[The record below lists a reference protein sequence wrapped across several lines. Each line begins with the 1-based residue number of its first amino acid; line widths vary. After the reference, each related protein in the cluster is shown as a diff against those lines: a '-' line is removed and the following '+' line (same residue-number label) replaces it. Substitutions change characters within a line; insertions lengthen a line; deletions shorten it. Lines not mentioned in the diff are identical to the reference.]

1 MVDVAA
7 MRDFMNISYSLS
19 KLAKECIMRITS
31 KKLYFIIS
39 EEESGPRKP
48 FVWCELPADFYF
60 KEYSVIGVND
70 VDNEIYLSL
79 STSMLSKSLSTVRHH
94 AYSLK
99 IKLTIKQ
106 APCITLEI
114 EQTSDDGAQGRQ
126 CVHDIPVEVV
136 SVKYWDDYLEPQF
149 NDFHVSIQMPSLK
162 HVKNIVERMKNMG
175 HSLIVSA
182 NKYGRLTLKIKT
194 NMISLSAHF
203 PDLSV
208 ESFVGKINTL
218 ETYYRTCQKPV
229 DQSRLPDS
237 DSENE
242 AEDFGSVVSA
252 NIDIKKF
259 LMFLYG
265 MQLNNSKTIC
275 SIVHGKMVKLHLEQ
289 PGALSLQYFLTQVI
303 I

>member
-48 FVWCELPADFYF
+48 FVWCELATDFYF
-60 KEYSVIGVND
+60 KEYNVAGVND
-70 VDNEIYLSL
+70 VHNQIYLSL
-79 STSMLSKSLSTVRHH
+79 STSMLSKSLSTVKYH

-99 IKLTIKQ
+99 IKLTHKQ
-106 APCITLEI
+106 TPCITLEI
-114 EQTSDDGAQGRQ
+114 EQASDDGAQGRE
-126 CVHDIPVEVV
+126 CVHDIPVEVIG
-136 SVKYWDDYLEPQF
+136 VKYWDDYIEPQF
-149 NDFHVSIQMPSLK
+149 NDFHVTIQMPSLK
-162 HVKNIVERMKNMG
+162 HIKNIVERMKNMS

-208 ESFVGKINTL
+208 ESFA
-218 ETYYRTCQKPV
+218 V
-229 DQSRLPDS
+229 DQTQLPDS

-242 AEDFGSVVSA
+242 AEDFSTVVSA
-252 NIDIKKF
+252 NVDIKKF

-289 PGALSLQYFLTQVI
+289 PGALSLQYFLTQLI